1 MAGRYIATIDCGS
14 SNVRC
19 ILFDMQTGRQIGVA
33 SRDWYVPQN
42 LSLIHISEPTRPY

>member
-33 SRDWYVPQN
+33 SPRLVRA
-42 LSLIHISEPTRPY
+42 SEQYDPRGL